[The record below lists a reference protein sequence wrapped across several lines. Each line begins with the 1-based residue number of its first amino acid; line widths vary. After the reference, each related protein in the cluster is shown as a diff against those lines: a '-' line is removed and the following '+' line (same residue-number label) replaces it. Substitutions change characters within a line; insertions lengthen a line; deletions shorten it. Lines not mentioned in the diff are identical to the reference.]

1 MIKNK
6 CKNEVQLLLKWVQH
20 YPGER
25 SEKISGLRIYKTL
38 QVLDQV
44 SVVFR
49 AAENRFF
56 CLNNLSLYVAKHPC
70 CLPDGQ
76 WYFSVLSHEIIPS
89 ERNCSSSFPRQIEI
103 QRWTMSL
110 LSGCIPGKYTSCSEV
125 QTLFPRVFEV
135 QCQAVQKNPNPIIW
149 KSKTDVNLVT
159 LFITTYISSDFPCVM
174 KYKSLLDCKSVSFW
188 K

>member
-6 CKNEVQLLLKWVQH
+6 YENEVQLLLKWVQR

-25 SEKISGLRIYKTL
+25 SQKISGLRIYKTL

-56 CLNNLSLYVAKHPC
+56 CLNRLSLYVAKHPC

-76 WYFSVLSHEIIPS
+76 QYFSVLSHEIIPS
-89 ERNCSSSFPRQIEI
+89 ERKCSSSFPQQTEV
-103 QRWTMSL
+103 QQSTMTL
-110 LSGCIPGKYTSCSEV
+110 LSGCIPGKYTSCSEI
-125 QTLFPRVFEV
+125 QTLFPRVWGTV
-135 QCQAVQKNPNPIIW
+135 SGCAKKPQPHHLKVWDRC
-149 KSKTDVNLVT
+149 KTCYFVHNNIHFFRLPMCNET
-159 LFITTYISSDFPCVM
+159 QITFR
-174 KYKSLLDCKSVSFW
+174 L
-188 K
+188 